1 MINPTRIKAVAR
13 KEFIQIMRDPRSLSL
28 AIIIPILLVFL
39 FGYALNL
46 DVDNVPIAIWNQDNS
61 QISKDFILNFSNSRY
76 FKVYGYYDNYRD
88 LIDLMDH
95 NKILIAMVIPKDFSH
110 LIQSDGTVPV
120 QFLVEGSDSNTAG
133 IAKGYIVNI
142 IKNYNAMLMQK
153 SISKFGVMNPLS
165 IKYTPRTWF
174 NPNRESKDFVVPGII
189 AVIIMIIASL
199 LTSLT
204 VAKEWERG
212 TMEQLIATP
221 IKGSELVIGKFLPY
235 FAIGFIDLLI
245 AVIMGTLI
253 FCVPLRGSVILL
265 FGLSFLFLTGALMLG
280 IFISITTKTQLVA
293 SQVAILATFMP
304 AFLLSGFVYAIFNMP
319 KAIQLMT
326 YFIPATYY
334 IVILRGIFLKG
345 VGLVDLLPQSL
356 FLLAFAA
363 LVSGLAIS
371 RFKKKVA

>member
-1 MINPTRIKAVAR
+1 VVNITRVGAIAR
-13 KEFIQIMRDPRSLSL
+13 KEFIQIVRDPRSLCL
-28 AIIIPILLVFL
+28 AIAIPVLLVFL

-61 QISKDFILNFSNSRY
+61 QISKDFILFFNNSRY
-76 FKVYGYYDNYRD
+76 FHVYGYYDNYKD

-95 NKILIAMVIPKDFSH
+95 NKILLAMVIPKHFSH
-110 LIQSDGTVPV
+110 LIQSNGTVPV
-120 QFLVEGSDSNTAG
+120 QFLVEGSDSNTAS
-133 IAKGYIVNI
+133 IAKGYAESIV
-142 IKNYNAMLMQK
+142 KNYNTLLMQK
-153 SISKFGVMNPLS
+153 AISRFGVMNPFS
-165 IKYTPRTWF
+165 IKYRPRTWF

-221 IKGSELVIGKFLPY
+221 VKSREIVIGKFLPY
-235 FAIGFIDLLI
+235 FAVGLLDLII
-245 AVIMGTLI
+245 AVIMGTII
-253 FCVPLRGSVILL
+253 FRVPLRGSIILL

-280 IFISITTKTQLVA
+280 LLISISTKTQLVA

-319 KAIQLMT
+319 KAIQLCT

-334 IVILRGIFLKG
+334 IVVLRGIYLKA
-345 VGLVDLLPQSL
+345 VGIKELFPQFV
-356 FLLAFAA
+356 FLLIFAI
-363 LVSGLAIS
+363 LVSGLAVAK
-371 RFKKKVA
+371 FKKKVA